1 MQVIEDHSEQD
12 QFAFNRLKQLQYA
25 LTLASLSIVVLT
37 AGLPIYSTEVG
48 ASGLEIGLLYSA
60 GALMTA
66 VARPIIG
73 RLIDLH
79 GRRPFLVLGVAIL
92 VVAMLLFAAARDV
105 TMLLIASTVQG
116 FGMGTMLLSAYA
128 MTADLTVVQG
138 RGSSFGGTE
147 QAQYRGG
154 LYGGLIAIPVL
165 FLTGFNPEGQLRVT
179 TTMWGVLFTIYAVA
193 AVIALVMVW
202 TGTRETY
209 SAIVRPQTA
218 VAPSDQSRINP
229 QLYVLMAIVA
239 LTSASASGIAPFIL
253 KYIQDHITQDV
264 SMIALAYLPASLVWG
279 FLPSKMG
286 VLADRYGR
294 KLPMAIGLAVSGVF
308 SMFIPFMTTIF
319 PLTVFATV
327 EAVCYS
333 AAVPAEQ
340 ALVADMTGG
349 RRRGM
354 GFGLYTLAMSIG
366 RVIGPLVMGI
376 MYDQYRSGP
385 FFVNAVILVA
395 GTFLV
400 IFVLRD
406 TWGRKHATNS

>member
-1 MQVIEDHSEQD
+1 M
-12 QFAFNRLKQLQYA
+12 F
-25 LTLASLSIVVLT
+25 
-37 AGLPIYSTEVG
+37 
-48 ASGLEIGLLYSA
+48 
-60 GALMTA
+60 
-66 VARPIIG
+66 
-73 RLIDLH
+73 
-79 GRRPFLVLGVAIL
+79 
-92 VVAMLLFAAARDV
+92 LFAAARDV

-179 TTMWGVLFTIYAVA
+179 TTMWSVLFVIFAVA
-193 AVIALVMVW
+193 AVVALVMVW